1 MYIYIYVI
9 SFGYISP
16 CFALALTEADFEVPS
31 MQPPSMEL
39 QVVAAFEETE
49 GAAAAYGA
57 FGERNGEP

>member
-1 MYIYIYVI
+1 
-9 SFGYISP
+9 
-16 CFALALTEADFEVPS
+16 
-31 MQPPSMEL
+31 MEL